1 MPAASGWRVIMDLR
15 IKELPVSEIGYAE
28 TMKEKVEPFLAQIRK
43 EDFFR
48 GYDGNNIHFE
58 KYLIPDALGSVTVV
72 HGFTESAEKFREMVF
87 NFIVM
92 GYNVFLLDQRGHGKS
107 FRYNDDPMTVAIR
120 KFDEY
125 VKDLDVF
132 VNMVVKPDS
141 QGLPLYLYSHSMGG
155 AVAIQYLQTYGKV
168 FDKAVLSAPM
178 VLCKTA
184 SLNQNLALAVAR
196 VFCAIGKN
204 DDMVI
209 GFKGFEPDKTYL
221 DSNMT
226 SEARFNYYHAKRC
239 AAKEYQTAAASYRW
253 VKEAVLVAKK
263 NLDPARC
270 AKIETPILLCQPE
283 EDGSVVSEKEDEFIK
298 LVPDGRLVQFK
309 NSRHEIYG
317 SVDETVLEYL
327 KTIEEFYKS

>member
-1 MPAASGWRVIMDLR
+1 MDLR
-15 IKELPVSEIGYAE
+15 INTLPVSENGYEE
-28 TMKEKVEPFLAQIRK
+28 TMKEKVEPFLAQYRK
-43 EDFFR
+43 EDYFR

-87 NFIVM
+87 NFICM
-92 GYNVFLLDQRGHGKS
+92 GFNVFIYDQRGHGKS
-107 FRYNDDPMTVAIR
+107 YRSNSDLRIVTVD
-120 KFDEY
+120 KFEEY

-132 VNMVVKPDS
+132 VNTVVKPDS
-141 QGLPLYLYSHSMGG
+141 QGLPLLLYSHSMGG
-155 AVAIQYLQTYGKV
+155 AVSIQYLQTYGKV

-184 SLNQNLALAVAR
+184 DINQNLALTLAR
-196 VFCAIGKN
+196 VFCAIGKSTAPV
-204 DDMVI
+204 M
-209 GFKGFEPDKTYL
+209 GFKGFEKDKTYL

-226 SEARFNYYHAKRC
+226 SEARFNYYHTKRC
-239 AAKEYQTAAASYRW
+239 ATKEYQTCAASYKW
-253 VKEAVLVAKK
+253 VREAVLVAKK

-283 EDGSVVSEKEDEFIK
+283 VDGSVVSEKEDEFIK

-317 SVDETVLEYL
+317 SVDDTVLEYL